1 MTTPVSALRQ
11 RMIGDIKLRNM
22 SPETQDAYIRA
33 VRNFS
38 LFFKRSPDQL
48 GYEDVRTYLLHLNAR
63 GLQAQ
68 AANQIAC
75 ALRFFYS
82 ITLGKD
88 DASKQIP
95 LARRPD
101 TLPSVMAPEEIVRF
115 LDAVSDLRYR
125 TVFSTIYAAGLRVSE
140 AASLKVKD
148 IDSRRMVIHVRQG
161 KGRKDRMVMLSGQLL
176 VLLRAYWKKEKPA
189 DWLFPGPDP
198 KFPLTARSIQRACQ
212 KAACGAGLE
221 TKISVHT
228 LRHSFATHLLE
239 HGTELR
245 VIQELLG
252 HRNIATTTRYARV
265 AVTMI
270 RKTESP
276 LEHLRL
282 PS

>member
-11 RMIGDIKLRNM
+11 RMIDDIKLRNM

-68 AANQIAC
+68 ATNQIAC
-75 ALRFFYS
+75 ALRFFYGT
-82 ITLGKD
+82 TLGRD

-101 TLPSVMAPEEIVRF
+101 TLPSVMAPEEIIRF

-125 TVFSTIYAAGLRVSE
+125 AVFSTIYAAGLRVSE

-148 IDSRRMVIHVRQG
+148 IDSHRMVIHVRQG

-176 VLLRAYWKKEKPA
+176 VLLRAYWKKEKPV
-189 DWLFPGPDP
+189 DWLFPGPDSTS
-198 KFPLTARSIQRACQ
+198 PLTARSIQRACQ
-212 KAACGAGLE
+212 KAALRAGLE

-239 HGTELR
+239 HGIELR

-265 AVTMI
+265 AITMI